1 MANIIFKTELIK
13 GAKGDAG
20 DAGISYEVPT
30 GAIIAYEGADTPEG
44 YEDTDPPE
52 GMSVGSDFNELTIID
67 VIRGVTTITVEG
79 EIIT

>member
-1 MANIIFKTELIK
+1 MTTLIFKTELIK

-52 GMSVGSDFNELTIID
+52 GMSVGSGLKELEIKD
-67 VIRGVTTITVEG
+67 AIRGVSTITAELG
-79 EIIT
+79 E

>member
-1 MANIIFKTELIK
+1 MVNLIFKTELIK

-52 GMSVGSDFNELTIID
+52 GMSVGSGVSQSIIKN
-67 VIRGVTTITVEG
+67 IIQGNNTLYAEG
-79 EIIT
+79 GIQE

>member
-52 GMSVGSDFNELTIID
+52 GMSVGSYFSEAVIKNIIRGLTTINAEGELT
-67 VIRGVTTITVEG
+67 T
-79 EIIT
+79 

>member
-1 MANIIFKTELIK
+1 MANLIFKTELIK

-52 GMSVGSDFNELTIID
+52 GMSVGSNVSELTINNI
-67 VIRGVTTITVEG
+67 VRGTTNIIAEG
-79 EIIT
+79 EITT

>member
-1 MANIIFKTELIK
+1 MANLIFKTELIK

-52 GMSVGSDFNELTIID
+52 GMSVGSYVAEMKILNHLTSTSTII
-67 VIRGVTTITVEG
+67 VEG
-79 EIIT
+79 SITT